1 MATATETKSTEAR
14 QPSTE
19 KVERSLQ
26 HIAKKNRETRNEY
39 RLQYMESGDKD
50 SGITKGDY
58 TPRIYASEHA
68 VMCAQ
73 ALHNGYAQPRVNA
86 VTCEVQATD
95 IIRSFDYDSEA
106 E

>member
-1 MATATETKSTEAR
+1 MSEATTTATR

-19 KVERSLQ
+19 KADRSLQ
-26 HIAKKNRETRNEY
+26 HIAKKNRQSRTEY
-39 RLQYMESGDKD
+39 RLQFVESGEFGGNKV
-50 SGITKGDY
+50 KRGDY

-73 ALHNGYAQPRVNA
+73 ALHNGYDQPLVNA
-86 VTCEVQATD
+86 VVCTIEATD
-95 IIRSFDYDSEA
+95 IVRDANYAEA